1 MQKNS
6 NQERHIEEDE
16 IDLRELFKTLSNN
29 KRKIFFI
36 TTIITMLAI
45 VYVFVVPKVFEA
57 KAVVKIGEYKLNN
70 NNNNNNKIADSIV
83 YLDDASVLVKEL
95 EVLYIDILKNEK
107 NRDSWIEKVSLLKQQ
122 KNIFELSAMGYSND
136 LAAAEVVKVLSYVK
150 EKHIKV
156 LNDLKDF
163 REAQIKQASGKLE
176 LLKNKTL
183 PSLVEKIKRYQDSIK
198 LYEENFIS
206 VQSNLKKIKNSNPT
220 LATIQINEQKYLADM
235 LITLR
240 DSLEEFE
247 NKKDTIEMVE
257 ITKLEEELNT
267 LKSLMKPY
275 NYKNTEVIGNIIL
288 NDYAVKPKKT
298 LIVIVAFV
306 TGLILSVFL
315 VFFLEFIRGIRKE
328 DE

>member
-57 KAVVKIGEYKLNN
+57 KAVVKIGEYKL
-70 NNNNNNKIADSIV
+70 NNKIADSIV

>member
-1 MQKNS
+1 M
-6 NQERHIEEDE
+6 
-16 IDLRELFKTLSNN
+16 
-29 KRKIFFI
+29 IFQA
-36 TTIITMLAI
+36 II
-45 VYVFVVPKVFEA
+45 
-57 KAVVKIGEYKLNN
+57 
-70 NNNNNNKIADSIV
+70 
-83 YLDDASVLVKEL
+83 EL

-122 KNIFELSAMGYSND
+122 NNIFELSARGYSND

-176 LLKNKTL
+176 LLKSKTL
-183 PSLVEKIKRYQDSIK
+183 PSLVAKIKRYQDSIK

>member
-45 VYVFVVPKVFEA
+45 VYVFVVPKVFEV
-57 KAVVKIGEYKLNN
+57 KAVVKIGEYKL
-70 NNNNNNKIADSIV
+70 NNKIADSIV